1 MKRYET
7 RLFLAQDLDGE
18 HAGEFVDV
26 KDDIDLDEWM
36 QGGAEE
42 GYALKNMQPVV
53 YAGSLYVLATME
65 LVDLDTNNGGE

>member
-1 MKRYET
+1 MERYET
-7 RLFLAQDLDGE
+7 RLFKAQDLAGE

-53 YAGSLYVLATME
+53 YAGSLYVLATIE
-65 LVDLDTNNGGE
+65 LVNVEDYDNPA

>member
-7 RLFLAQDLDGE
+7 KLFKAQDLAGV
-18 HAGEFVDV
+18 HSGEFVDV

-42 GYALKNMQPVV
+42 GYALNSIQPVV
-53 YAGSLYVLATME
+53 YAGSLWVVVTME
-65 LVDLDTNNGGE
+65 RVNVEDSDNG

>member
-7 RLFLAQDLDGE
+7 RLFKAQGLAGE

-26 KDDIDLDEWM
+26 KDEIDLDEWM

-42 GYALKNMQPVV
+42 GYALKSMQPVV

>member
-7 RLFLAQDLDGE
+7 RLFKAQDLAGE
-18 HAGEFVDV
+18 HAGEFVNV

-42 GYALKNMQPVV
+42 GYILLSIQPVA
-53 YAGSLYVLATME
+53 YDGSLYVLATME
-65 LVDLDTNNGGE
+65 LADLDEGDNS

>member
-7 RLFLAQDLDGE
+7 RLFKAQDLAGE

-53 YAGSLYVLATME
+53 YAGSLYVLATIE
-65 LVDLDTNNGGE
+65 LVNVEDYDNPV